1 MARDPQAGA
10 GLTVSGAS
18 SATRPAPLRAPRWR
32 RALSAL
38 GQFVFPRTCAAC
50 EAALDDADDGIV
62 CGRCWARLEVLPG
75 PHCARCWHPLPVR
88 GGCPACPML
97 PPFVR
102 AARSLCWVPEPTSS
116 ALVAALKYHGWPAV
130 AAGMGARLA
139 RLPWPPDVVAE
150 RAALVPVPLA
160 AARRRERGYNQAEAL
175 AQAVSR
181 AWGIPVWR
189 DALTRA
195 RSAPSQTRLTPG
207 ERLANVHGA
216 FLASASCAD
225 RLRGKH
231 VILVDDV
238 LTTGAT
244 LNACA
249 DALFAA
255 GTRTMSYLT
264 FGRAR
269 TAADR

>member
-1 MARDPQAGA
+1 MALDPRARDGVRSAGYER
-10 GLTVSGAS
+10 SD
-18 SATRPAPLRAPRWR
+18 SAAPPRWR

-38 GQFVFPRTCAAC
+38 GQFAFPRSCAAC
-50 EAALDDADDGIV
+50 DGALDDTDRGIV
-62 CGRCWARLEVLPG
+62 CGRCWTRLPVLPSPRCDRCG
-75 PHCARCWHPLPVR
+75 HPASARARGACA
-88 GGCPACPML
+88 GCALL

-102 AARSLCWVPEPTSS
+102 AARSLCWVPDDTSS
-116 ALVAALKYHGWPAV
+116 ALLSALKYDGWPAV
-130 AAGMGARLA
+130 SEGIGLRLS
-139 RLPWPPDVVAE
+139 RLQWPADVVAE

-160 AARRRERGYNQAEAL
+160 PVKQRARGFNQAELL
-175 AQAVSR
+175 ADAVAAHWR
-181 AWGIPVWR
+181 IPVWR
-189 DALTRA
+189 DALQRTRA
-195 RSAPSQTRLTPG
+195 TPSQTRLTPG

-216 FLASASCAD
+216 FAVTDACAD
-225 RLRGKH
+225 RLRGTH
-231 VILVDDV
+231 VVLVDDV

-249 DALFAA
+249 NALFAA

>member
-1 MARDPQAGA
+1 M
-10 GLTVSGAS
+10 SGGDTPAS
-18 SATRPAPLRAPRWR
+18 VVTGAPRWR

-38 GQFVFPRTCAAC
+38 GQFAFPRSCAAC
-50 EAALDDADDGIV
+50 GAALDDADRGIV
-62 CGRCWARLEVLPG
+62 CGRCWSRLPLLPSPRCDRCG
-75 PHCARCWHPLPVR
+75 HPKRQRGACA
-88 GGCPACPML
+88 GCALL

-102 AARSLCWVPEPTSS
+102 AARSLCWVPDATSS
-116 ALVAALKYHGWPAV
+116 ALLSALKYDGWPAV
-130 AAGMGARLA
+130 ADGIGERLA
-139 RLPWPPDVVAE
+139 RLGWPADVELE

-160 AARRRERGYNQAEAL
+160 AVKERARGFNQAERL
-175 AQAVSR
+175 ADAVATR
-181 AWGIPVWR
+181 WGIPVWR
-189 DALTRA
+189 DALRRTRA
-195 RSAPSQTRLTPG
+195 TPSQTRLTPG

-216 FLASASCAD
+216 FSVDASCAE
-225 RLRGKH
+225 RLRGRH
-231 VILVDDV
+231 VVLVDDV

-249 DALFAA
+249 HALFAA